1 MSLAYILDG
10 GMNDEPGTGA
20 EMYAKYP
27 AARKIYDDI
36 RNWTGLTHE
45 QVIHEQRPDGQSYRH
60 GIGTIRQAAAIVGI
74 SDVLAEHGVM
84 PALAGGPSFGALV
97 AACLAGAIDR
107 ADLFTL
113 LCRMREVPPSPDPT
127 PQGIAVLYIP
137 ADAEPADH
145 LRALSTDVH
154 LGADCG
160 VIGPDVRMILV
171 GGYRHALAELAGRV
185 PEKAFLAVDA
195 YSDALHTPLQQHLS
209 DHIEPFVAKIAF
221 HDARIPVI
229 SCMEPGTVTDAAD
242 FADVFVRNPVTTAR
256 IPYLLHGLAAGGV
269 TLGLILGPAHEG
281 IYERPPI
288 PLVHV
293 AAPEHITEALT
304 AIHDLDVPL

>member
-20 EMYAKYP
+20 EMYAQYP
-27 AARKIYDDI
+27 AAQRIYHDI
-36 RNWTGLTHE
+36 RNWTGLTPE
-45 QVIHEQRPDGQSYRH
+45 QVIHEERPSGQSYRQ
-60 GIGTIRQAAAIVGI
+60 GIGTIRQAAAILAI
-74 SDVLAEHGVM
+74 SDVLAEHGVT
-84 PALAGGPSFGALV
+84 PALVGGPSFGAMV

-137 ADAEPADH
+137 AGAEPADH

-171 GGYRHALAELAGRV
+171 GGYRHALSELAGHV
-185 PEKAFLAVDA
+185 PEKAFLAVDWH
-195 YSDALHTPLQQHLS
+195 SNALHTPLQQYLS
-209 DHIEPFVAKIAF
+209 DYIEPFVAKIQF
-221 HDARIPVI
+221 HNARIPVS
-229 SCMEPGTVTDAAD
+229 SCIDLGTVTDAAD
-242 FADVFVRNPVTTAR
+242 FAAMFVRNPVTPAR
-256 IPYLLHGLAAGGV
+256 IPYLHHALAEHGV

-281 IYERPPI
+281 VYERPPI
-288 PLVHV
+288 PLVHA
-293 AAPEHITEALT
+293 AAPEHITAALT